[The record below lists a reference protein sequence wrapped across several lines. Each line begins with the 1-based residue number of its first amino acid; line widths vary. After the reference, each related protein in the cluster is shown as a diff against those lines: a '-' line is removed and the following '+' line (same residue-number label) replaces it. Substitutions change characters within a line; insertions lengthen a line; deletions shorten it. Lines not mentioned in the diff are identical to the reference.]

1 MYNRSGLGVVMRKNT
16 GRDDFFDLDGNCDK
30 LLAQEDFFNLASSD
44 GPGSIENKLYWPKQ
58 IISPRAPQRWL
69 IRDKVFSN
77 FSFSKTHIS
86 YVEFINC
93 NFEKCLFIG
102 SIIEKC
108 RFNNCSF
115 YNCNFYR
122 CQFNET
128 FVDTRSFDKCI
139 PDDRY
144 ANIAVGLYQELL
156 HNSRQQD
163 LASFSMVAQCNF
175 HRWQR
180 RRIYQDDWVNGS
192 GFWKRT
198 IVILQVFKSWL
209 IDISSG
215 YGMRLINF
223 SFTACLFLLFLTL
236 LNYLFRFQLGLGFRE
251 EISSGLVDSFY
262 FTSVVGTSLGFG
274 DVVPKTDIGRIVVSL
289 EAIAGFVVLA
299 TLVSMIF
306 RKISG

>member
-1 MYNRSGLGVVMRKNT
+1 MNVMSGLGVGMCKNT
-16 GRDDFFDLDGNCDK
+16 SKDDFFELDGDCDK
-30 LLAQEDFFNLASSD
+30 LHAQEDFFKLTSNNAQGLL
-44 GPGSIENKLYWPKQ
+44 ENKLYWPDTMT
-58 IISPRAPQRWL
+58 SPDAPRRWV
-69 IRDKVFSN
+69 IRGKIFKN
-77 FSFSKTHIS
+77 FSFSKTIIM
-86 YVEFINC
+86 YVEFIDC

-115 YNCNFYR
+115 YSCNFYR
-122 CQFNET
+122 SQFNDT

-139 PDDRY
+139 PDKRY

-163 LASFSMVAQCNF
+163 LAAFSMAAQWNF

-192 GFWKRT
+192 DVWKKS
-198 IVILQVFKSWL
+198 IVIPQVFKSWL
-209 IDISSG
+209 LDITSG
-215 YGMRLINF
+215 YGMGLINF
-223 SFTACLFLLFLTL
+223 SFTACLFLLCLTL
-236 LNYLFRFQLGLGFRE
+236 LNYLFRFQLGLDFGE
-251 EISSGLVDSFY
+251 GITNGLVDSFY

-306 RKISG
+306 RRISG